1 MPLYDG
7 FRRICICGDSPKS
20 PLRRDRERPELM
32 PKLVDTAVRLLSQ
45 EPRRCSSGDLGAQIR
60 SLVVTVVEVTLYTDA
75 ACPWAYS
82 ANPALRV
89 LEWRYRD
96 QLSWR
101 LVMIGLRE
109 DASELVARGYDTA
122 RAAGR
127 LAAFRERYAMPF
139 DLVPKERAAG
149 TGLGCRAVVAARLLD
164 PGSEWRVLRALQLA
178 QFTSDLLLDDHQRIR
193 DALRGV
199 PGVDADAIVESL
211 DAPDVTG
218 AYQRDREEARRAAG
232 TAAEAQG
239 KTSTSDGPVRFT
251 APSLEFRLGER
262 TLVAGGW
269 QPLLAYDVLLAN
281 LEPTLR
287 RTPAPPTPEPLFEFF
302 PDGLATAEVALLLA
316 EGPDPAPDLRAAERA
331 LLDLAA
337 TGAIVRIPLGDDAL
351 WQPAG
356 RAEPVGGA
364 RVETAVG

>member
-1 MPLYDG
+1 M
-7 FRRICICGDSPKS
+7 S
-20 PLRRDRERPELM
+20 
-32 PKLVDTAVRLLSQ
+32 
-45 EPRRCSSGDLGAQIR
+45 
-60 SLVVTVVEVTLYTDA
+60 VVETTLYTDA

-82 ANPALRV
+82 ASPALRV

-109 DASELVARGYDTA
+109 DARELVARGYDTT

-127 LAAFRERYAMPF
+127 LATFRERYEMPF

-149 TGLGCRAVVAARLLD
+149 TGLGCRAVVAARLLE
-164 PGSEWRVLRALQLA
+164 PGREWRVLRALQLA
-178 QFTSDLLLDDHQRIR
+178 QFTSDLLLDDPERIG

-199 PGVDADAIVESL
+199 PGIDAGGIVASL
-211 DAPDVTG
+211 DAPDVTE
-218 AYQRDREEARRAAG
+218 AYEREREEARTAAG
-232 TAAEAQG
+232 TAAEAQR

-251 APSLEFRLGER
+251 APSLVFRRGEQ

-269 QPLLAYDVLLAN
+269 QPLPAYDVLLAN
-281 LEPTLR
+281 LDPTLE

-302 PDGLATAEVALLLA
+302 ADGLTTAEAALLLA
-316 EGPDPAPDLRAAERA
+316 EGPDPSADLHAAERA

-337 TGAIVRIPLGDDAL
+337 SGAILRIPLGQDAL
-351 WQPAG
+351 WQPAARETVEG
-356 RAEPVGGA
+356 MPAEA
-364 RVETAVG
+364 AVAYP